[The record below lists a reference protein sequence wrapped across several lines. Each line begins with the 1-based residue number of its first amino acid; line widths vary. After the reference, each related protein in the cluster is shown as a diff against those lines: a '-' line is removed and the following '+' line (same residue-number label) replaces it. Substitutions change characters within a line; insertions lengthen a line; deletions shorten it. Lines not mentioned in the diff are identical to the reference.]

1 MASQAE
7 IRRADI
13 VDAVRHSGHARV
25 DELAERFDVSVMTI
39 HRDLDCLAE
48 EGLIERVRGGARF
61 IEPEF
66 AETNVETRR
75 ETNVDVK
82 KALASYVSTL
92 ISTGDIVALDDSTT
106 VEYCV
111 PDVVAAGPVGVITH
125 SLKVLNEVAS
135 HSPEIALTGAGG
147 RYCLETDSF
156 LGQATCAAV
165 ERLNATVSIVST
177 TCINAAGIYH
187 PDEDAAI
194 TKSAFVRLGT
204 RKILVS
210 DSSKFDN
217 VGMHFVARLS
227 EFDDIV
233 IDNNLDEDQREL
245 LEKTG
250 ARLHLVETAQ
260 PTPTLQ
266 PPAVLK

>member
-1 MASQAE
+1 MSSPVESRRAE
-7 IRRADI
+7 I
-13 VDAVRHSGHARV
+13 VTTVREHGHARV
-25 DELAERFDVSVMTI
+25 DDLAQRLGVSIMTI
-39 HRDLDCLAE
+39 HRDLDVLAE
-48 EGLIERVRGGARF
+48 EGLIERVRGGAEF
-61 IEPEF
+61 VEPEF
-66 AETNVETRR
+66 AETNVVTRR
-75 ETNVDVK
+75 ETNIAVK
-82 KALASYVSTL
+82 KALAAHVAAL
-92 ISTGDIVALDDSTT
+92 INAGDIVALDDSTT

-111 PDVVAAGPVGVITH
+111 PDVLEARPMGIITH
-125 SLKVLNEVAS
+125 SLRVMQQVSTQAPQVL
-135 HSPEIALTGAGG
+135 LTGAGG
-147 RYCLETDSF
+147 RFCHETGSF
-156 LGQATCAAV
+156 LGQATCSAV

-227 EFDDIV
+227 EFDDII
-233 IDNNLDEDQREL
+233 IDNNLDADQRAL
-245 LEKTG
+245 LKNTG
-250 ARLHLVETAQ
+250 ATIHLVETSV

-266 PPAVLK
+266 PPSVLK

>member
-1 MASQAE
+1 MSSPVESRRAE
-7 IRRADI
+7 I
-13 VDAVRHSGHARV
+13 VSTVRQFGHARV
-25 DELAERFDVSVMTI
+25 DDLAQRLGVSIMTI
-39 HRDLDCLAE
+39 HRDLDALAE
-48 EGLIERVRGGARF
+48 EGLIERVRGGAEF

-66 AETNVETRR
+66 AETNVDTRR
-75 ETNVDVK
+75 ETNTSVK
-82 KALASYVSTL
+82 KALAVRVASLVAA
-92 ISTGDIVALDDSTT
+92 GDIVALDDSTT

-111 PDVVAAGPVGVITH
+111 PNVLEARPLGVITH
-125 SLKVLNEVAS
+125 SLRVMQLVAAQAPS
-135 HSPEIALTGAGG
+135 VVLTGAGG
-147 RYCLETDSF
+147 RFCQETGSF

-165 ERLNATVSIVST
+165 EKLNATVSIVST

-187 PDEDAAI
+187 PDEDAAM
-194 TKSAFVRLGT
+194 TKSAFVGLGT

-233 IDNNLDEDQREL
+233 IDNNLDADQQAL
-245 LEKTG
+245 LDSTG
-250 ARLHLVETAQ
+250 ATVHLVDTSK

-266 PPAVLK
+266 PPSVLK

>member
-13 VDAVRHSGHARV
+13 LDTVRHSGHARV

-39 HRDLDCLAE
+39 HRDLDFLAE
-48 EGLIERVRGGARF
+48 EGQIERVRGGAKF

-66 AETNVETRR
+66 SETNVETRR

-82 KALASYVSTL
+82 KKLASYVATL
-92 ISTGDIVALDDSTT
+92 VSTGDIVALDDSTT

-111 PDVVAAGPVGVITH
+111 PDVLSAGPVGIITH
-125 SLKVLNEVAS
+125 SLKVLNVISAHAPEV
-135 HSPEIALTGAGG
+135 ALTGAGG
-147 RYCLETDSF
+147 RYCVETDSF
-156 LGQATCAAV
+156 LGQATCNAV

-233 IDNNLDEDQREL
+233 MDNNLDGDEREL

-250 ARLHLVETAQ
+250 ARLHLVDTAQ